1 MTGPEDHTG
10 ANRATYDRIAKLYF
24 QRQPPRRPDEGSW
37 FGALE
42 RGFVAS
48 LAVGGVVADLG
59 CGPALDGYRF
69 SRLGFRVVGMDL
81 SAGML
86 ATAAERHPGRLAQAD
101 LRALPVADHLVDAI
115 WCAASLLHVPEEHT
129 TLVLQEFG
137 RALRPAGVLAL
148 MTALGDVAAF
158 GPVPY
163 APEEVRWFVYRR
175 REVLLQQLRGAGSS
189 VTLEDQVATN
199 RVWFA
204 VLARRL

>member
-1 MTGPEDHTG
+1 
-10 ANRATYDRIAKLYF
+10 
-24 QRQPPRRPDEGSW
+24 
-37 FGALE
+37 
-42 RGFVAS
+42 
-48 LAVGGVVADLG
+48 VADLG

-101 LRALPVADHLVDAI
+101 LRALRVADHLVDAI